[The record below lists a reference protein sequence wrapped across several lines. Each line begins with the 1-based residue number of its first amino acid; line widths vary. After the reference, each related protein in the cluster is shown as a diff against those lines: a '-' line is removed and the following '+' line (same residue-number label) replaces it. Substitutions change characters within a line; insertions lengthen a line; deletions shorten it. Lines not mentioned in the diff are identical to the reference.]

1 MSASCPSIGLWRLP
15 VLDNGDVSSRRESW
29 IEHTKK
35 VARQISDSV
44 KDLVFD
50 RLCDELRSH
59 SFPFCWWSAASSLVS
74 PVVEVALLVPGLEI
88 PFKLLRFRAMVLLTL
103 ISWTT
108 WTLLICLMS
117 YVVVGGKY
125 CNYFISRAAIIHSN
139 CAKCGVASHRSSSV
153 RLLFNS
159 MSKLLERHLCRMSS
173 KRLFPS
179 RLGHLLNVPEGEAYS
194 RFRFKGSAIVS
205 IPFLSAGV

>member
-1 MSASCPSIGLWRLP
+1 MSASCPLIGLWRLS

-35 VARQISDSV
+35 VARHISDSV
-44 KDLVFD
+44 KDLVVD

-74 PVVEVALLVPGLEI
+74 APVLLVPGLVI
-88 PFKLLRFRAMVLLTL
+88 PFALLRFRVMVLLTL

-117 YVVVGGKY
+117 YVVGGKY
-125 CNYFISRAAIIHSN
+125 CNYFNSRIAISHSN
-139 CAKCGVASHRSSSV
+139 YAKCGVASHRSSSV
-153 RLLFNS
+153 RLLFTVKSMFKHLRQNS
-159 MSKLLERHLCRMSS
+159 IS
-173 KRLFPS
+173 PGV
-179 RLGHLLNVPEGEAYS
+179 LGMKDYWLGNVPNS
-194 RFRFKGSAIVS
+194 
-205 IPFLSAGV
+205 